1 LHVWDE
7 NPDLLPEYKSSIDQ
21 EQDEEDEN
29 VTDDFGVSYITASN
43 MSYNLDDYD
52 ILDSD
57 SDENKL
63 VIDAV

>member
-7 NPDLLPEYKSSIDQ
+7 NPDLLPEYKSSIDA
-21 EQDEEDEN
+21 QDEEEN
-29 VTDDFGVSYITASN
+29 VTDDFGGASYIVTSNN

>member
-1 LHVWDE
+1 M
-7 NPDLLPEYKSSIDQ
+7 PEFKSSIDA
-21 EQDEEDEN
+21 QDEEEN
-29 VTDDFGVSYITASN
+29 VTDDFGGASYIVTSNN

-57 SDENKL
+57 SDDKL